1 MLDHANT
8 EGTIYNNQ
16 SRRVSAMDSYE
27 TAIEDVFCIFQ
38 EARHPLKEVVLTTL
52 KIEHFEKN
60 ASRSRK

>member
-1 MLDHANT
+1 VLDHANT

-27 TAIEDVFCIFQ
+27 TAIEGLFCILA
-38 EARHPLKEVVLTTL
+38 ARHPLKEVVLTTL
-52 KIEHFEKN
+52 QIEQLEKN